1 MEITK
6 KLLEEKIAE
15 LGSVEEVA
23 RYLGLSKSRLYV
35 LVNRYGIETSGQ
47 NKVVLSKELLE
58 QAVSDRKTV
67 SDIADELQIAK
78 STVRRRMNEYGITP
92 YNPQK
97 ERQIIDLDK
106 CIEMLKNGCGNEEIS
121 EAFNCSVETV
131 RVYIRNHNI
140 KGYRK
145 KKSIKEIIKA
155 KSELTGEEGV
165 LCEATL
171 SCQTKKTCFYG
182 GKCGGY
188 DCCDYILMTGKQ
200 RKRDPKNQELCFC
213 YVHASASEKREI
225 ANMKIE
231 ACRDVLIE

>member
-1 MEITK
+1 MEMSK

-23 RYLGLSKSRLYV
+23 KYLGISKSRAYV
-35 LVNRYGIETSGQ
+35 LVNKYGIVTSGQ
-47 NKVVLSKELLE
+47 KKVVISKDILE
-58 QAVSDRKTV
+58 DMVAKKKTV
-67 SDIADELQIAK
+67 AEIADELQVAK
-78 STVRRRMNEYGITP
+78 STIRRRMNEFGIIS

-106 CIEMLKNGCGNEEIS
+106 CIEMLKNGCDNEEIS

-131 RVYIRNHNI
+131 RVFIRNHNI

-165 LCEATL
+165 LCKSTL

-200 RKRDPKNQELCFC
+200 RKRDPKNPELCFC

-231 ACRDVLIE
+231 ACRDVIIQ